1 MWQSINHLSGSSQC
15 WGQCGV
21 NVHHITTPEITAN
34 ETTTAAAT
42 TWVWALQEISVY
54 GFECFVV
61 VEVLVFG
68 VVVLYKQQQWWWSC
82 WCSVGSQ
89 SGSDS
94 PTVAIAIVCGR
105 SSRSFS
111 KSSNYSGLIF
121 ARKWRNARTSC
132 RVMCQ
137 YYNVKTWRKVCSLQF
152 VKRWKSMTNSSTQ
165 RSTSTCHEPNKDL
178 SSSQLNCNSWRA

>member
-1 MWQSINHLSGSSQC
+1 MLRDIHCVQLNVVNLAGGRLSRRIQSHQWISLNVQHGVLCDSSQTCITLHLTEDNTTWRSSLRLGMWQSINHLNSSQC

-42 TWVWALQEISVY
+42 TWVWALQVISVY

-61 VEVLVFG
+61 VEVVVFG
-68 VVVLYKQQQWWWSC
+68 LVVLYKQQQWWWSC

-89 SGSDS
+89 SGSNS

-105 SSRSFS
+105 SSSSFS
-111 KSSNYSGLIF
+111 S
-121 ARKWRNARTSC
+121 
-132 RVMCQ
+132 
-137 YYNVKTWRKVCSLQF
+137 
-152 VKRWKSMTNSSTQ
+152 
-165 RSTSTCHEPNKDL
+165 
-178 SSSQLNCNSWRA
+178 